1 MEKTCKTSQQRLLPV
16 LWETNIL
23 HTRNKKTA
31 GAKNTHI
38 KGLNIDIQHLLLK
51 LKQHMI
57 ILK

>member
-51 LKQHMI
+51 LK
-57 ILK
+57 